1 MTAPLTPRIAIRA
14 ARPDD
19 APLTAQMFR
28 LSMGG
33 LAEMLFDDDARKT
46 ELTLIRLFTRDA
58 GRFGYG
64 VTVVA
69 EVGENPLGVLAAFS
83 GAALSRLNLE
93 AFAAFPKIL
102 GLAGTSR
109 LFWRAIPHASI
120 EEAKTDEYY
129 ISNVGVLPQAQGHGI
144 GTRLMQFAEE
154 AAQAAGLM
162 KCSLLVGTTNHGAR
176 RLYERLGYEVVFTRS
191 HASPALSY
199 NRMVKQLGPRT

>member
-1 MTAPLTPRIAIRA
+1 MTAPLPPRIAIRA

-19 APLTAQMFR
+19 APLAAHLFR

-33 LAEMLFDDDARKT
+33 LAELLFDDNPRQT
-46 ELTLIRLFTRDA
+46 ELTLIRLFTRGA

-69 EVGENPLGVLAAFS
+69 EVERVPLGMLAAFS
-83 GAALSRLNLE
+83 GADLTRLNLE

-129 ISNVGVLPQAQGHGI
+129 ISNLGVLPQAQGRGI

-154 AAQAAGLM
+154 AAQAGGLM
-162 KCSLLVGTTNHGAR
+162 KCSLLVGTNNTAAR

-191 HASPALSY
+191 HANPALSY
-199 NRMVKQLGPRT
+199 NRMVKQLAPRI

>member
-1 MTAPLTPRIAIRA
+1 MTAPLPPRIAIRA

-19 APLTAQMFR
+19 APLAAHLFR

-33 LAEMLFDDDARKT
+33 LAELLFDDDPRQT
-46 ELTLIRLFTRDA
+46 ELTLIRLFTRGA

-69 EVGENPLGVLAAFS
+69 EVERVPLGMLAAFS
-83 GAALSRLNLE
+83 GADLTRLNLE
-93 AFAAFPKIL
+93 AFAAFPKAL

-129 ISNVGVLPQAQGHGI
+129 ISNVGVLPQAQGRGI

-162 KCSLLVGTTNHGAR
+162 KCSLLVGTANHGAR

-191 HASPALSY
+191 HANPALSY
-199 NRMVKQLGPRT
+199 NRMVKQLAPRI